1 MRTTRGT
8 LALALLLSC
17 SMARGAEDPPRQ
29 AEVLEEIEVKGKKD
43 ARVETVEAREVRE
56 SPAADL
62 GEALANEGLVYKIRK
77 GAIANDVV
85 IRAFQKDNLTVTI
98 DGALLHGACP
108 NRMDP
113 AVFHLDYS
121 EIDRIE
127 VKKGPYDVS
136 VPGSL
141 GGNINVDTR
150 KVHPGVNAEGN
161 LQYGAFNRF
170 AGSAVLGYGLDWADV
185 QASYAYKFSE
195 PYLAGNGASV
205 TAIYP
210 LTSQNR
216 YRVQGQTGTAY
227 SINTAWAQAGASLLG
242 NDRLQAAY
250 SYQGADSV
258 IYPYLLMDAVYDD
271 TQRVNASYEVSD
283 VGPFARVFGRFYW
296 NGVSH
301 LMNDARRCSSAS
313 NTAACTGALPRE
325 YSMESLAS
333 SGMVGGKLEGVTGKS
348 NPLTFGVDLYSRLW
362 DATTTRI
369 MRATG
374 AYGTQAS
381 IPDVNIFDLGLYGEY
396 QHRIDEAWKLSAGVR
411 FDWATS
417 TARLD
422 RLPTAQADIVLAQ
435 WALFYGPGMPQTAND
450 YLVSGNV
457 QVDWQVSEPVALFL
471 GVGSAARVPDPQER
485 FFALSGSRTPT
496 GTWMPGRV
504 GFPELAAP
512 RNNEM
517 DLGVRLA
524 TSRLL
529 VKGQIFGSIVN
540 DYIVVGKVAAPSDPT
555 ISSQNYQNVLA
566 YLAGFEAS
574 ARYAL
579 PWNLY
584 LSGSLAFT
592 YGQQASPAQPLQ
604 EVPPLAG
611 SVGLRWDDRTFFAEV
626 DAPFAATQNRVDTAM
641 NETTTPGWIVA
652 NVRAG
657 AQWKGFKLFGG
668 VSNVF
673 NRYYF
678 EFFNYLRSPYSSGQA
693 VPEPGRAFYVALQY
707 AM

>member
-1 MRTTRGT
+1 MQTMRGCA
-8 LALALLLSC
+8 ALSLLLTC
-17 SMARGAEDPPRQ
+17 AAAGAADEAPRQ
-29 AEVLEEIEVKGKKD
+29 AEVLEEIEVKAKKD
-43 ARVETVEAREVRE
+43 TRVETVEAREVRE
-56 SPAADL
+56 SSAADL
-62 GEALANEGLVYKIRK
+62 GEALANEGLVYKVRK

-113 AVFHLDYS
+113 AEFHLDYS

-150 KVHPGVNAEGN
+150 KVHPGLNAEAN

-170 AGSAVLGYGLDWADV
+170 AGSAVLGYGLDWGDI
-185 QASYAYKFSE
+185 QASYAYKFSQ
-195 PYLAGNGASV
+195 PYLAGNGAAV

-216 YRVQGQTGTAY
+216 YRVEGQTGTAY

-242 NDRLQAAY
+242 NDRLQVAY
-250 SYQGADSV
+250 AYQGADSV

-271 TQRVNASYEVSD
+271 TQRVNASYELGE
-283 VGPFARVFGRFYW
+283 VGPFARLFARFYW
-296 NGVSH
+296 NGVDH
-301 LMNDARRCSSAS
+301 LMNDVRRCSSSS
-313 NTAACTGALPRE
+313 NTAACTGALPRD

-333 SGMVGGKLEGVTGKS
+333 SGMVGGKLEGAIGKS
-348 NPLTFGVDLYSRLW
+348 NPITFGVDVYSRLW
-362 DATTTRI
+362 NATTTRI
-369 MRATG
+369 QRATG
-374 AYGTQAS
+374 VYGTQAS
-381 IPDVNIFDLGLYGEY
+381 IPDVNIVDLGFYGEY
-396 QHRIDEAWKLSAGVR
+396 QRRIDEAWKISAGVR
-411 FDWATS
+411 LDLATS

-422 RLPTAQADIVLAQ
+422 RLPPAQADIVLAQ
-435 WALFYGPGMPQTAND
+435 WALFYGPGMPQTATNA
-450 YLVSGNV
+450 LLSGNV
-457 QVDWQVSEPVALFL
+457 QVDWQVSEPVALYL
-471 GVGSAARVPDPQER
+471 GVGSAARIPDPQER

-504 GFPELAAP
+504 GYPEIAPP

-517 DLGVRLA
+517 DLGVKLS
-524 TSRLL
+524 TSGLL
-529 VKGQIFGSIVN
+529 VKGQVFGSIVN
-540 DYIVVGKVAAPSDPT
+540 DYIIVGTVAAGSDPT

-584 LSGSLAFT
+584 LSGALAFT

-626 DAPFAATQNRVDTAM
+626 DAPFAAAQNRVDGSVY
-641 NETTTPGWIVA
+641 ETPTPGWIILNA
-652 NVRAG
+652 RAG
-657 AQWKGFKLFGG
+657 AQWHGFKLFGG
-668 VSNVF
+668 VTNIF

-707 AM
+707 AL

>member
-1 MRTTRGT
+1 MPTKGTALT
-8 LALALLLSC
+8 LAMLLAC
-17 SMARGAEDPPRQ
+17 PMARGAEEPQRQ

-43 ARVETVEAREVRE
+43 ARVDTVEARQVRE

-62 GEALANEGLVYKIRK
+62 GEALANEGLVYKVRK

-113 AVFHLDYS
+113 AEFHLDYS

-150 KVHPGVNAEGN
+150 KVHPGANAEAN

-170 AGSAVLGYGLDWADV
+170 AGSAVLGYGLDWGDL
-185 QASYAYKFSE
+185 QASYAYKFSQ

-210 LTSQNR
+210 ITSQNR
-216 YRVQGQTGTAY
+216 YREEGQTGTAY

-242 NDRLQAAY
+242 NDRLQISYA
-250 SYQGADSV
+250 YQGADSV

-271 TQRVNASYEVSD
+271 TQRVNASYEVND
-283 VGPFARVFGRFYW
+283 VGPFARVFARFYW
-296 NGVSH
+296 NAVSH
-301 LMNDARRCSSAS
+301 LMNDVRRCSSAA
-313 NTAACTGALPRE
+313 NPAACTGALSRA
-325 YSMESLAS
+325 YSMESMAT
-333 SGMVGGKLEGVTGKS
+333 SGMVGGKLEGAIGKT

-362 DATTTRI
+362 DATTTRV
-369 MRATG
+369 MRTTG

-381 IPDVNIFDLGLYGEY
+381 IPDVNIVDVGLYAEY
-396 QHRIDEAWKLSAGVR
+396 QHRLDEAWKFSAGAR

-422 RLPTAQADIVLAQ
+422 RIPTAQADLVLAQ
-435 WALFYGPGMPQTAND
+435 WALFYGPGMKQTANS
-450 YLVSGNV
+450 YLLSGNV
-457 QVDWQVSEPVALFL
+457 QVDWQVSEPVGLYL

-485 FFALSGSRTPT
+485 FFALTGSRAPT
-496 GTWMPGRV
+496 GTWMPGRI
-504 GFPELAAP
+504 GFPEIAAP
-512 RNNEM
+512 RNNEL
-517 DLGVRLA
+517 DLGVKLS

-529 VKGQIFGSIVN
+529 VKGQVFGSIVN
-540 DYIVVGKVAAPSDPT
+540 DYIVVGKVTARTDPT

-579 PWNLY
+579 PWNLF
-584 LSGSLAFT
+584 LSGALAYT
-592 YGQQASPAQPLQ
+592 YGQQASPGQPLQ

-611 SVGLRWDDRTFFAEV
+611 SVGLRWDDRTFFAEL
-626 DAPFAATQNRVDTAM
+626 DAPFAAPQNRVDAAVG
-641 NETTTPGWIVA
+641 ETTTPGWIIA

-657 AQWKGFKLFGG
+657 AQWQGFKLFGG
-668 VSNVF
+668 VTNLLD
-673 NRYYF
+673 RYYF
-678 EFFNYLRSPYSSGQA
+678 EFFNYLRSPYSSGQPG
-693 VPEPGRAFYVALQY
+693 PEPGRAFYVALQY
-707 AM
+707 AL

>member
-1 MRTTRGT
+1 MRSSKRGV
-8 LALALLLSC
+8 LLLALLSW
-17 SMARGAEDPPRQ
+17 STVRAADEPPRQ
-29 AEVLEEIEVKGKKD
+29 AQVLEEIEVKGKKD

-56 SPAADL
+56 SAAADL
-62 GEALANEGLVYKIRK
+62 GEALANEGLVYKVRK

-113 AVFHLDYS
+113 AEFHLDYS
-121 EIDRIE
+121 EIDRVE

-141 GGNINVDTR
+141 GGNVNVDTR
-150 KVHPGVNAEGN
+150 KVHPGLNAEAN

-170 AGSAVLGYGLDWADV
+170 AGSAVLGYGLDWADF
-185 QASYAYKFSE
+185 QASYAYKFSQ
-195 PYLAGNGASV
+195 PYLAGNGAAV

-216 YRVQGQTGTAY
+216 YRVEGQTGTAY
-227 SINTAWAQAGASLLG
+227 SINTAWAQAGATLIG
-242 NDRLQAAY
+242 NDRLQVAY
-250 SYQGADSV
+250 AYQGADSV

-271 TQRVNASYEVSD
+271 TQRVNASYELNG
-283 VGPFARVFGRFYW
+283 VGPFARLFARFYW
-296 NGVSH
+296 NGVDH
-301 LMNDARRCSSAS
+301 LMNDVRRCSSAS
-313 NTAACTGALPRE
+313 NTTTCSGALPRE

-333 SGMVGGKLEGVTGKS
+333 SGMVGGKLEGTVGKA
-348 NPLTFGVDLYSRLW
+348 NPLTFGLDLYSRLW
-362 DATTTRI
+362 NATTTRL
-369 MRATG
+369 MRATSV
-374 AYGTQAS
+374 YGTQAS
-381 IPDVNIFDLGLYGEY
+381 IPDVNIVDVGLYGEY
-396 QHRIDEAWKLSAGVR
+396 QYRIDEAWKLSAGVR

-422 RLPTAQADIVLAQ
+422 RLPSAQADIVLAQ
-435 WALFYGPGMPQTAND
+435 WTLFYGPGMRQTSND
-450 YLVSGNV
+450 YLLSGNV
-457 QVDWQVSEPVALFL
+457 QVDWQVSEPVALYA
-471 GVGSAARVPDPQER
+471 GIGSAARVPDPQER
-485 FFALSGSRTPT
+485 YFALSGSRTPT

-517 DLGVRLA
+517 DLGVKLS
-524 TSRLL
+524 TSGLL
-529 VKGQIFGSIVN
+529 VKCQIFGSIVN
-540 DYIVVGKVAAPSDPT
+540 DYIVVGQVSAASDPA

-584 LSGSLAFT
+584 LSGALAFT
-592 YGQQASPAQPLQ
+592 YGQQASPGQPLQ

-626 DAPFAATQNRVDTAM
+626 DAPFAAPQNRVDTAM

-668 VSNVF
+668 VTNLLD
-673 NRYYF
+673 RYYF
-678 EFFNYLRSPYSSGQA
+678 EFFNYLRSPYSSGQP

-707 AM
+707 EM